1 MRMLGVVL
9 GVCISGVAL
18 ASVGLTNEDSKEYR
32 LLLSDGET
40 CFSGTHTAIGSNTT
54 TSVSSAVKYIC
65 LNEQKPAFAIEDG
78 KSYVIRDG
86 VLKAR

>member
-1 MRMLGVVL
+1 MFAVVFGVSV
-9 GVCISGVAL
+9 SGMAL
-18 ASVGLTNEDSKEYR
+18 ASVGLTNEDSQEYR
-32 LLLSDGET
+32 LLLADGDT
-40 CFSGTHTAIGSNTT
+40 CSRGTHTAIGGNTT
-54 TSVSSAVKYIC
+54 ASVNGSVKYIC